1 MNYLCMIIFGIPTK
15 VAGLVHN
22 NLHLR
27 AYNFVWNE
35 FFRDQNL
42 QNSVVVDK
50 DDGPDTPT
58 DYVLLRRG
66 KRHDYFTSCL
76 PFAQKGTSVP
86 IPIGSTAP
94 VYGNG
99 KALGLTQGTTN
110 YGLAINA
117 TPQMQGFVGN
127 YNSNVGSAA
136 AGASIAGNQAVGVVP
151 SPLGSGLVADLSDL
165 DILRQIRD
173 ANPDSQLPIL
183 WSEDKDP
190 YTDWDGV
197 MWNDEKVRVVELNIN
212 NANVTT
218 LINVNKL
225 TLLQYLYC
233 YSNQLTELNVTG
245 LTSLQALSCS
255 SNQLTSLNVTGLTAL
270 QQLYCYYN
278 QLTTLNVD
286 GLTALQQLDCYY
298 NQLTTLNVTGLTA
311 LRRLSSNI

>member
-1 MNYLCMIIFGIPTK
+1 MGVKTTFDAGYLVPIYADEALPGDTFNVRMHFFARLATPIYPLMDNMHCETFFFAVPNRLLWNNWERFNGAQDNPGDSTSFLVPTCTAPVGGYGELSLHDYFGIPTK

-35 FFRDQNL
+35 FFRDQSL

-151 SPLGSGLVADLSDL
+151 SPLASGLVA
-165 DILRQIRD
+165 
-173 ANPDSQLPIL
+173 
-183 WSEDKDP
+183 
-190 YTDWDGV
+190 
-197 MWNDEKVRVVELNIN
+197 
-212 NANVTT
+212 
-218 LINVNKL
+218 
-225 TLLQYLYC
+225 
-233 YSNQLTELNVTG
+233 
-245 LTSLQALSCS
+245 ALS
-255 SNQLTSLNVTGLTAL
+255 
-270 QQLYCYYN
+270 
-278 QLTTLNVD
+278 
-286 GLTALQQLDCYY
+286 
-298 NQLTTLNVTGLTA
+298 
-311 LRRLSSNI
+311 